1 MTDIVLR
8 PQKLMRADRVVT
20 SGVMAWAKPATEQAM
35 REEP

>member
-8 PQKLMRADRVVT
+8 PHNLMRAHRVVT
-20 SGVMAWAKPATEQAM
+20 SGVMAWAKPATAQAM